1 MLYISTEH
9 RGKTDT
15 RLRNHQQ
22 VTRASPAT
30 TGDTSY
36 AGGTGRPE
44 PILGSPGMVSAFRST
59 VRASF
64 KVASP
69 RVIHATQKN
78 MSPENH

>member
-44 PILGSPGMVSAFRST
+44 PILSSPGMV
-59 VRASF
+59 
-64 KVASP
+64 
-69 RVIHATQKN
+69 
-78 MSPENH
+78 